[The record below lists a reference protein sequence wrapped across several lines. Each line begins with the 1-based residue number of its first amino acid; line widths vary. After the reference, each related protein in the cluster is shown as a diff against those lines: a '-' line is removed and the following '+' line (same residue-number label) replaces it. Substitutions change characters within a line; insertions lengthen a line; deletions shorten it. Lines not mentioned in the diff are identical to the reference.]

1 MNYEQNKK
9 ESKAFTEMLECID
22 NFPKPTISLVNGH
35 AFGGA
40 LGVIAASDYSFSYE
54 KCNFC
59 FSEVKLGLIPAMIAP
74 YIVRSL
80 GYKVAKRLFL
90 TGEIFDAKKA
100 LTVGL
105 IDEIISQL
113 RPSTIASSGEY
124 DPTFRT
130 SSTCDLGY
138 KNTSLINDIDK
149 KICDFIG
156 IDSSYGEILQG
167 QHYRKGQ
174 EFKEH
179 TDYFDAEQ
187 LVEHDK
193 GRGQRTYTFMIY
205 LNDVLEGGET
215 EFPKLN
221 KIFSPEAGKALI
233 WNNLNED
240 STLNGNTTH
249 QAHPV
254 QKGNKTIVTK
264 WFREKIKN

>member
-1 MNYEQNKK
+1 MQKDLTQEKLDWIFKNIKKDSNENELLETLLAEGFEISQCKIALGLDLGIDDLVQAKEVPVIEQKYFSNKNISVDNIKNVPAEIYEVENFLSKK
-9 ESKAFTEMLECID
+9 ECQ
-22 NFPKPTISLVNGH
+22 SLV
-35 AFGGA
+35 
-40 LGVIAASDYSFSYE
+40 
-54 KCNFC
+54 
-59 FSEVKLGLIPAMIAP
+59 
-74 YIVRSL
+74 
-80 GYKVAKRLFL
+80 
-90 TGEIFDAKKA
+90 
-100 LTVGL
+100 
-105 IDEIISQL
+105 DEITSQL
-113 RPSTIASSGEY
+113 RPSTIVSSEEY

-138 KNTSLINDIDK
+138 KNTSLINAIDK

-167 QHYRKGQ
+167 QHYLKGQ

-205 LNDVLEGGET
+205 LNNVLEGGET

>member
-1 MNYEQNKK
+1 MHKDLTQDKLDWIFKNIKK
-9 ESKAFTEMLECID
+9 DSNENELLEALLVEGF
-22 NFPKPTISLVNGH
+22 NISQCKI
-35 AFGGA
+35 A
-40 LGVIAASDYSFSYE
+40 LGLDLGIEDLVQAKEVPLIQHNYSSNKSISVSNIKNVPAEIYE
-54 KCNFC
+54 VENFL
-59 FSEVKLGLIPAMIAP
+59 S
-74 YIVRSL
+74 
-80 GYKVAKRLFL
+80 
-90 TGEIFDAKKA
+90 KKDCQR
-100 LTVGL
+100 L

-138 KNTSLINDIDK
+138 KNTSFIDAIDK

-156 IDSSYGEILQG
+156 IDISYGEVLQG
-167 QHYRKGQ
+167 QHYLEGQ

-187 LVEHDK
+187 LIDHDK

-205 LNDVLEGGET
+205 LNNVLEGGET

-221 KIFSPEAGKALI
+221 RMFSPKAGKALI

-264 WFREKIKN
+264 WFREKFKN